1 MSTTP
6 PFTAS
11 DAHTLHAALVAART
25 AERLPAGATIHI
37 HVVDETKVA
46 VLIGGLTDEFV
57 FGPAATVRG
66 IGDDPEDYTTQAR
79 RLHHEVIDLAREH
92 LPRKESGELWHPFRV
107 LLPTEAHWQSTPYT
121 LEGVYLHGR
130 ASR

>member
-1 MSTTP
+1 MTATP

-25 AERLPAGATIHI
+25 AGELPTGATFHV
-37 HVVDETKVA
+37 HVVDQAKVA
-46 VLIGGLTDEFV
+46 VLIGGLSDAFV
-57 FGPAATVRG
+57 FGPPSVVRRV
-66 IGDDPEDYTTQAR
+66 GDDPEEFTVAAR
-79 RLHHEVIDLAREH
+79 RLHHEVIDLVRKH

-107 LLPTEAHWQSTPYT
+107 ALPTESHWQSTPYT